1 MQSHVVSNTSTS
13 FIDFKLATNKGSPSS
28 NEETEGEI
36 PVEVEVVE
44 TKTLGNVETEA
55 STELE
60 VEDADNDGKHD
71 EPKVVDDEVEVV
83 ANTLVEVGVTVNILA

>member
-28 NEETEGEI
+28 NEETEGEGPI
-36 PVEVEVVE
+36 KVEVVE
-44 TKTLGNVETEA
+44 TKTLANVETEE
-55 STELE
+55 STELA

-71 EPKVVDDEVEVV
+71 EPKVVDEVEAV
-83 ANTLVEVGVTVNILA
+83 ANTLVEVGVTENILA